1 MSGYTTFRQ
10 STSRE
15 RLNNIRNVL
24 EAVDQTVREVICW
37 VDLPLVSCPM
47 VRSEK
52 NAICDQVPHLWVWVI
67 EVLLHAEDSFS
78 RPVLPEF
85 HVLEL

>member
-1 MSGYTTFRQ
+1 M
-10 STSRE
+10 SRE
-15 RLNNIRNVL
+15 RWNNIRNVL

-37 VDLPLVSCPM
+37 VDLPRVSSPM
-47 VRSEK
+47 MWSEK
-52 NAICDQVPHLWVWVI
+52 NAICDQIPHLWVWVI

-78 RPVLPEF
+78 RLVLPEF